1 MSSFSK
7 DSRSITWHQWHVEY
21 PTERKTGLSSRA
33 AFANASSPQGY
44 QSTGLCAC
52 CKRYGLFSA
61 ARRFCISGSECS
73 RRRFRGLNARATGQ
87 AISKPV
93 RTSDLKQ
100 HSSNR
105 RNLPHWYPDGTAV
118 FVTWRLHG
126 TLPRGKRPPDPSD
139 GGAFQRWD
147 RELDRACFGPA
158 CLKQP
163 EVATSVQQIIHAA
176 ETERGLCKLHGFVVM
191 PNHVHVLLTPHV
203 DLWQV
208 TKWIKGASARR
219 ANQILHRSRSPFW
232 QAESFDHWAR
242 SGMEF
247 EHILNYMEMNPVRAG
262 LVSEPS
268 QWRFSSW
275 ANPATG

>member
-33 AFANASSPQGY
+33 AFANASSPHGY

-73 RRRFRGLNARATGQ
+73 RRRFRGLNARATSQ

-100 HSSNR
+100 HSSNMQSYR

-118 FVTWRLHG
+118 FVTWRLYG
-126 TLPRGKRPPDPSD
+126 TLPCGKRPPDPSD
-139 GGAFQRWD
+139 GGAFPKWD

-163 EVATSVQQIIHAA
+163 EVATSGQQIIHAV
-176 ETERGLCKLHGFVVM
+176 ETARSSCRITSTRCSHR
-191 PNHVHVLLTPHV
+191 T
-203 DLWQV
+203 
-208 TKWIKGASARR
+208 WIYG
-219 ANQILHRSRSPFW
+219 RSPNGLKEPLS
-232 QAESFDHWAR
+232 AEPTKYCIAR
-242 SGMEF
+242 ARPSGK
-247 EHILNYMEMNPVRAG
+247 LNLSTIGHGAG
-262 LVSEPS
+262 WNSS
-268 QWRFSSW
+268 TSSTTWRS
-275 ANPATG
+275 TR